1 MGWDIGVF
9 MPGVLGCGVPAVQT
23 RSPGGIRSSRS
34 LSQTCPLLEKAG
46 FCQIYR
52 GCSWLGACCKL
63 VLRHESMTAP
73 RFQEPASPGRG
84 PSRPESGLKCPRT
97 AAGSGLSASRLGRF
111 AWHRPRFGAESGGA
125 ASCHVVRWSLAGS
138 CGVTVIRGQPGPCW
152 AGGLWKN
159 PISER
164 SWLLA
169 ACGWPRL

>member
-1 MGWDIGVF
+1 MGSLPYRREV
-9 MPGVLGCGVPAVQT
+9 PGASAVPGACPRPV
-23 RSPGGIRSSRS
+23 PSSRKQDFAKS
-34 LSQTCPLLEKAG
+34 AGAVPGSQ
-46 FCQIYR
+46 
-52 GCSWLGACCKL
+52 LGACCKL
-63 VLRHESMTAP
+63 VLRHESMMAP